1 MATIGTSV
9 LTLQDWA
16 SRQENDKVAT
26 VVEILMERNPII
38 EDMAWEMGN
47 LPTGHKTTIRS
58 GLPAPTWRL
67 LNYGVQPKKSKT
79 VQVTDSIGMLENY
92 SKVDKALAHLN
103 GDVNAFR
110 MSEDIA
116 FIQGMNNDFAS
127 TLFYGNTATDPEKFM
142 GLSPRY
148 NLTTAENGENIL
160 DGGGTGSNNTSIWL
174 IVWGNQTAH
183 GIFPKGSP
191 TGLQV
196 QDLGE
201 DTLTDDAGGEYQGYR
216 THYKW
221 DAGFTLRDWQYVVRI
236 ANIDVSALTNDA
248 SAGADLID
256 LLAQAVE
263 LPPTLTMGR
272 PVIYANKT
280 ITSFLRRQVSNKS
293 NVNLTLDNAGGKSF
307 VSFDGIPVRKCDA
320 LLLTEATVS

>member
-1 MATIGTSV
+1 MSTIGTSV

-92 SKVDKALAHLN
+92 SKVDKALAMLN

-160 DGGGTGSNNTSIWL
+160 DGGGTGSDNTSIWL

-196 QDLGE
+196 NDLGE